1 MKSSE
6 RARRSAA
13 QEMGSDE
20 FSFSRLSSGM
30 GSLSGGV
37 GGGGAAHEEGDH
49 GLVKQQQTKKKKTP
63 EAIPEEGVEPKK
75 APAAPAAPSKK

>member
-1 MKSSE
+1 M
-6 RARRSAA
+6 

-49 GLVKQQQTKKKKTP
+49 GLVKQQQQKTKKKTP